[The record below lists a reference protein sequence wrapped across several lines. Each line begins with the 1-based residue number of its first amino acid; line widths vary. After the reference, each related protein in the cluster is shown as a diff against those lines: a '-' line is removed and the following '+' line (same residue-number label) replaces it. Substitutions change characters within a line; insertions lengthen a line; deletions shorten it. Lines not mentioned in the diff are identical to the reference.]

1 MRKFISSGDFVED
14 QFIGRKFERLND
26 FENAIKAYECAEKS
40 SIKAW
45 GSPPP
50 NIYERQ
56 AIIYR
61 KLKDYN
67 SEINIIKKALNYYPD
82 SKPFA
87 YRLERAKKLS
97 KSKINKK

>member
-1 MRKFISSGDFVED
+1 MIRFISSGDFVED

-26 FENAIKAYECAEKS
+26 FENAIKAYEYAEKS
-40 SIKAW
+40 SIKSW

-67 SEINIIKKALNYYPD
+67 SEINIIKKAINYYPD

-87 YRLERAKKLS
+87 YRLECAKKLS
-97 KSKINKK
+97 KNNSKEK